1 MIDMLIIAVKF
12 CSGSKTGQLQTALWW
27 AYAKIAMGAEKVSDW
42 YLRSSYDLL
51 IEAHW
56 KIQIYPT

>member
-51 IEAHW
+51 
-56 KIQIYPT
+56 